1 MASRRVCTVVLMAA
15 LGGVITNSANGVFVN
30 SAVGQ
35 SIDEWVFRRLAELGI
50 PPAEGCTDE
59 VFVRRVY
66 LDVIGTLP
74 TPKEVRQFLSAS
86 SVNGP
91 DKRCALIDR
100 LLGLD
105 VQRSPTFNDVQRSEE
120 FADYW
125 AMRWGDVLRVKAE
138 FPINLWPNAVQA
150 YTRWI
155 RTRIREN
162 MPYDQFARELLTAS
176 GSNFRVPQVNF
187 YRALQTKEPQAI
199 AKTVALTFMGER
211 ADKWKPD
218 RLAGMANL
226 FAYVAYKSTREWKED
241 IVFFDLVKAAKDA
254 EAGAM
259 KAGTLPD
266 GTVRQLSPDRD
277 PREVFADWLLAPGN
291 PWFARCIAN
300 RVWSWFLGRG
310 IIHEPDD
317 IRPDNPPR
325 NPELLAHLER
335 ELVASKYD
343 LKRLF
348 RLILNSKT
356 YQLSS
361 VYRQHPA
368 GSRQDGGGTA
378 SVPLAKGSRQ
388 DGGGTADAEANF
400 AYYPVRRLDA
410 EVLIDALCQITGTTE
425 EYSSPIPEP
434 FTFLP
439 ESRRSIALP
448 DGSIT
453 SSFLEMFGRPPRDTG
468 LESERTNDSTPAQR
482 LHFLNSSHVRLK
494 IEQSRTLRPLIAS
507 GQKNLRSAATELYL
521 LILSRFPTD
530 PELAI
535 VEAYS
540 RKSEET
546 RGTNA
551 LVDLAW
557 ALLNSTEFLC
567 RH

>member
-1 MASRRVCTVVLMAA
+1 
-15 LGGVITNSANGVFVN
+15 
-30 SAVGQ
+30 
-35 SIDEWVFRRLAELGI
+35 
-50 PPAEGCTDE
+50 
-59 VFVRRVY
+59 
-66 LDVIGTLP
+66 
-74 TPKEVRQFLSAS
+74 
-86 SVNGP
+86 
-91 DKRCALIDR
+91 
-100 LLGLD
+100 
-105 VQRSPTFNDVQRSEE
+105 
-120 FADYW
+120 
-125 AMRWGDVLRVKAE
+125 
-138 FPINLWPNAVQA
+138 
-150 YTRWI
+150 
-155 RTRIREN
+155 
-162 MPYDQFARELLTAS
+162 
-176 GSNFRVPQVNF
+176 
-187 YRALQTKEPQAI
+187 
-199 AKTVALTFMGER
+199 VALTFMGER